1 MRFHNFTLPE
11 ERCVRLLVKNLGRGM
26 PKRVL
31 RVEVLDIHVQAV
43 KHLRS
48 GLRYQNPA
56 KERPLILHFIVSVA
70 RVLRCPGCVQSA
82 NPLVCG
88 CWWSRTWLQR
98 VPFNANADSASD
110 TLNVIADTRP
120 GVSRVVAPTSPVGA
134 QPRAYSFSAVAAG
147 ATTPRVTGDV
157 LVERREGSPCKV
169 NARRCPDE
177 RRH

>member
-70 RVLRCPGCVQSA
+70 RGPEVSKVRSVTELR
-82 NPLVCG
+82 
-88 CWWSRTWLQR
+88 
-98 VPFNANADSASD
+98 SAS
-110 TLNVIADTRP
+110 VG
-120 GVSRVVAPTSPVGA
+120 GVVRGA
-134 QPRAYSFSAVAAG
+134 K
-147 ATTPRVTGDV
+147 
-157 LVERREGSPCKV
+157 GSP
-169 NARRCPDE
+169 AM
-177 RRH
+177 